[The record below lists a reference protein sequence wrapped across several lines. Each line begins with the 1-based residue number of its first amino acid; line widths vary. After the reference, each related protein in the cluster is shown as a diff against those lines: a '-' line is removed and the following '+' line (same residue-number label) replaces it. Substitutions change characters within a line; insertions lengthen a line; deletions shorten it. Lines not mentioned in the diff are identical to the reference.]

1 MGSGSAG
8 EEDTAPD
15 RETEQQYKHHHQFKL
30 FILIF
35 KLFMYVTKVLSHL
48 SFLFSLE
55 HDPFLMPYSSCTG
68 MDSWSPF
75 TIETI

>member
-35 KLFMYVTKVLSHL
+35 KTIYVCDKSSVASIISLFFRT
-48 SFLFSLE
+48 
-55 HDPFLMPYSSCTG
+55 
-68 MDSWSPF
+68 
-75 TIETI
+75 